1 MTIPVKP
8 QSGLDPIKAYVPGK
22 PIEEVQREYGL
33 EDVIKLASNENP
45 MGPSMKAVSA
55 MRDALNQL
63 NFYPDGQSYALRTAL
78 AQRVGVKPAQIVVGN
93 GVDGVI
99 MQTCMAYLDQDD
111 EVIVSQSSFPVYDI
125 FTHVM
130 RARLVKTPLKQYGLD
145 LDAMAE
151 AITPKTKLIFVC
163 NPNNPTGTIVTASEV
178 EAFMPRVPDHVLI
191 IFDEA
196 YYEYVDSD
204 EYPDAMRYIH
214 EGQKNVLVMRT
225 YSKIYGLAGIRL
237 GYGIG
242 DPELLAPLSKI
253 KEPFCVNSLA
263 QVAGVA
269 ALEDEECLEA
279 SIQHNCE
286 ARQYIYQ
293 EFDRLGLFYIKSH
306 TNFVMVKIGPQ
317 ACDIGQEL
325 LKRGVIIRPCDGYDL
340 PEFLRITLGTPDQNA
355 RLVAALEQVLVDF
368 RLTQ

>member
-1 MTIPVKP
+1 
-8 QSGLDPIKAYVPGK
+8 
-22 PIEEVQREYGL
+22 
-33 EDVIKLASNENP
+33 
-45 MGPSMKAVSA
+45 
-55 MRDALNQL
+55 MRDALCQL
-63 NFYPDGQSYALRTAL
+63 NYYPDGQSHDLRNAL
-78 AQRVGVKPAQIVVGN
+78 AKRLGVRPAQVVVGN
-93 GVDGVI
+93 GVDGII

-125 FTHVM
+125 FTQFM
-130 RARLVKTPLKQYGLD
+130 RARLVKTPLKAYGLD
-145 LDAMAE
+145 LQAMAD

-163 NPNNPTGTIVTASEV
+163 NPNNPTGTIVTATEV
-178 EAFMPRVPDHVLI
+178 EAFMPRVPDHVLVV
-191 IFDEA
+191 FDEA
-196 YYEYVDSD
+196 YYEFVDS
-204 EYPDAMRYIH
+204 EAYPDTLGYIH
-214 EGQKNVLVMRT
+214 AGCKNVLIMRT

-242 DPELLAPLSKI
+242 DPDLLAPLSKI

-269 ALEDEECLEA
+269 ALEDEDCLDA
-279 SIQHNCE
+279 SIQHNHE
-286 ARQYIYQ
+286 VRQYIYR

-317 ACDIGQEL
+317 ACEIGQEL

-340 PEFLRITLGTPDQNA
+340 PEFLRVTLGTPGQNA

-368 RLTQ
+368 QPAG